1 MTLALIVF
9 SGLPGTGKSTL
20 AAAVGQHFGLPVLRM
35 DDVLASAGSFLPP
48 HPHGPAAAADLL
60 LTNLA
65 DRYLDAGQS
74 VILDSIAAEEATHG
88 EWREM
93 AAIYDARFAV
103 IECVCSDPATHRDR
117 LRTRGRHLP
126 EQDEAVWAHVTQ
138 LRATFA
144 PWGPDALIIDAVHPI
159 ADNMRAVLV
168 WLANPADLRG
178 E

>member
-1 MTLALIVF
+1 VTLTLIVF

-20 AAAVGQHFGLPVLRM
+20 AAAVGQYFSLPVLRM

-65 DRYLDAGQS
+65 DRYLDAEQS
-74 VILDSIAAEEATHG
+74 VILDSIAADEATHA

-103 IECVCSDPATHRDR
+103 IVCICSDPATHRER
-117 LRTRGRHLP
+117 LRARGRHHP
-126 EQDEAVWAHVTQ
+126 EQDDAVWAYVTQ

-144 PWGPDALIIDAVHPI
+144 PWGPDALQVDATHPL
-159 ADNMRAVLV
+159 ADNLRAVFIHL
-168 WLANPADLRG
+168 ADLH
-178 E
+178 EK